1 MVKKRSDIKKYII
14 KQLYKYYKL
23 DNEYEKLFDLVRK
36 ESISILNE
44 YEDYLKNAIL
54 KKFYQSIVII

>member
-36 ESISILNE
+36 ESISILNK